1 LKSVF
6 CFIIAFQ
13 LDNSGLVVQ
22 QHRSTAKFQVE
33 RSTLLGSTAWLRWT
47 PSKNR
52 RLPRQGQT
60 RLDLVIT
67 VNTAYLSGKTIVVD
81 VLKKNI
87 IYSLKKHI

>member
-1 LKSVF
+1 MVF
-6 CFIIAFQ
+6 FIEFQ
-13 LDNSGLVVQ
+13 LVNSGLVVQ

-81 VLKKNI
+81 VFKK
-87 IYSLKKHI
+87 KKTLSTE